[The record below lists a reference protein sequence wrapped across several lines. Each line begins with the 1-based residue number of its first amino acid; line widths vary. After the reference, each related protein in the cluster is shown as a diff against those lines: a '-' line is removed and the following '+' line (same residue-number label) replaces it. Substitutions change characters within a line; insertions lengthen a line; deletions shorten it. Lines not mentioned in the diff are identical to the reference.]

1 MTPQKAVEVFL
12 QSVAECE
19 RRDPVAPAL
28 PAELGIVCQG
38 ATRNRTLQAANG
50 R

>member
-28 PAELGIVCQG
+28 RPDLEVTC
-38 ATRNRTLQAANG
+38 
-50 R
+50 